1 MRQVCMPYIGR
12 VAEFLEHIELDRS
25 MESGEESTD
34 SVTLITVLN
43 TKGWNSKRVI
53 ITGLKQGVFTRD
65 DKEDET

>member
-1 MRQVCMPYIGR
+1 MPYIGR